1 MREFLK
7 QLTTK
12 SACERWKERSMIS
25 NHSRRLDKLE
35 EVSRPKGG
43 VVRIWD
49 NHTPGCVERQKARL
63 IASGSLGPEDEIV
76 VYCWQR

>member
-1 MREFLK
+1 
-7 QLTTK
+7 
-12 SACERWKERSMIS
+12 MIS

-63 IASGSLGPEDEIV
+63 IAMKCAHLVCAVISPCKKCQPV
-76 VYCWQR
+76 